1 MPKWLMWELTATLLQ
16 PMRPMSLPICSSS
29 VLIFRQVLPALYFR
43 RMKGCS
49 FAATLV
55 EETLKPVQVATSL
68 FHTAIRDNE
77 MELNSVEVE
86 KENLLKDAKIIAYSG
101 YFNDNEKPER
111 IVDGDVDTK
120 WCEVGSALNYVDFDL
135 GEAKTVSGWKLVNA
149 GREDKG
155 TLLPLAS
162 CKAETARLKNGRHL
176 TI

>member
-1 MPKWLMWELTATLLQ
+1 MW
-16 PMRPMSLPICSSS
+16 RWK
-29 VLIFRQVLPALYFR
+29 R
-43 RMKGCS
+43 K
-49 FAATLV
+49 
-55 EETLKPVQVATSL
+55 
-68 FHTAIRDNE
+68 
-77 MELNSVEVE
+77 SVEGRE
-86 KENLLKDAKIIAYSG
+86 DYRLFRL
-101 YFNDNEKPER
+101 FNDNEKPER